1 MADLSL
7 TPVGTQ
13 VKPVQGMT
21 LPEIINFA
29 RAAQEYGG
37 RSEIIPEEI
46 KQSRLTTE
54 KAEYDV
60 NLLKQKN
67 IEYQNLTKAI
77 QENPALFQN
86 ETGQFDIQKVYA
98 NVPKIAPLLGPDII
112 KSYQDIFKAQTE
124 SDKSLSQLTE
134 GNAAIL
140 GSRMVA
146 LGLQNKS
153 TLDDYTKE
161 LDRLK
166 IEFKGNPSMQKAIT
180 DLSNF
185 FNQSAEKTSPQ
196 NLPATAIGWGMSK
209 IGLDKLA
216 TYLPQLKEYVTQAGV
231 YQGVVK
237 PDITGAA
244 PVVSQPRELLGA
256 GVSPSNIA
264 TLTNEKD
271 AAGRTLVKVLD
282 QQGNVKFYPIDQ
294 LPANITS
301 INRAEPPAPAAAP
314 AAAPAEAAP
323 KRDKFAAANVQFI
336 PPGYTQEDQKRFKLE
351 SEQAV
356 GQAQSATDAIN
367 SISNI
372 RNVLDKAAVGN
383 YSGAI
388 SAAQSLFGSVVGSK
402 QEEFAASMRDIV
414 KKELQNLA
422 NLKSAFT
429 GTRFAG
435 EVQNVVNSLATVE
448 SNPTAILKV
457 VNEVE
462 ALAKHAQNY
471 AGGLTAAINENPNN
485 FFIKPEFDRRVAEA
499 YDPKA
504 IGMNEAAVRGKKQ
517 FLVKDEKG
525 KIVKT
530 LNGAEGARAA
540 IAEWSKENNI
550 NAADQVRLRTKLD
563 RYGAL
568 MDGSIDLYDRLLNES
583 KKGKSK

>member
-1 MADLSL
+1 MADLSV
-7 TPVGTQ
+7 TPVGAGI
-13 VKPVQGMT
+13 KPVPGMS
-21 LPEIINFA
+21 LGEMMNFA
-29 RAAQEYGG
+29 RGAQQYRAAEQ
-37 RSEIIPEEI
+37 ILPEEI
-46 KQSRLTTE
+46 EQAKQLTESKAIDLRLQRQ
-54 KAEYDV
+54 KDV
-60 NLLKQKN
+60 
-67 IEYQNLTKAI
+67 EYQNLIKAVE
-77 QENPALFQN
+77 ENPTLFQN
-86 ETGQFDIQKVYA
+86 ETGQFDIQKVYKE
-98 NVPKIAPLLGPDII
+98 VPKIAPLLGPDII
-112 KSYQDIFKAQTE
+112 KNYQTIFKAQTE
-124 SDKSLSQLTE
+124 SDKSLSQLTGE
-134 GNAAIL
+134 NAGIL

-146 LGLQNKS
+146 LGLQNKGKKS
-153 TLDDYTKE
+153 DYEEE
-161 LDRLK
+161 LKRLK
-166 IEFKGNPSMQKAIT
+166 IEFDGNPSMQKAIT
-180 DLSNF
+180 DLGAVIQNIPE
-185 FNQSAEKTSPQ
+185 NQNMAQ
-196 NLPATAIGWGMSK
+196 AAIGWGMSK
-209 IGLDKLA
+209 IGLDKLS

-282 QQGNVKFYPIDQ
+282 QQGNVTFYPLDQ

-301 INRAEPPAPAAAP
+301 INTSAAPAAAP
-314 AAAPAEAAP
+314 AAAPGVVAP
-323 KRDKFAAANVQFI
+323 KRDKFAAANVTFI

-367 SISNI
+367 SIANI
-372 RNVLDKAAVGN
+372 RNSLDKAVVGN

-388 SAAQSLFGSVVGSK
+388 SAAQSVFGSVVGSK
-402 QEEFAASMRDIV
+402 QEEYAASMRDVV

-448 SNPTAILKV
+448 SNPTAIRKV
-457 VNEVE
+457 VNEAE

-471 AGGLTAAINENPNN
+471 ASGLTAAINENPNN
-485 FFIKPEFDRRVAEA
+485 FFIKPEFDRRMAEA

-504 IGMNEAAVRGKKQ
+504 IGMNEAAVRGNRKN
-517 FLVKDEKG
+517 G
-525 KIVKT
+525 K
-530 LNGAEGARAA
+530 EGARAA
-540 IAEWSKENNI
+540 LAEYFKENNI
-550 NAADQVRLRTKLD
+550 NAADQARLRTKLD

-568 MDGSIDLYDRLLNES
+568 MDGNINLYDRYLRES